1 MLHDTYNI
9 TTACLCSRN
18 TTLTLPYPSS
28 VRTVSWPLKIM
39 AFHQTRQPRFT
50 PMAKLHYFQRYVN
63 WASCHQRMARVQI
76 ADRKKMGCRYG
87 GWLEIGLQLI
97 CSSEQA
103 TGADVRISD
112 CRLTALSC
120 VLRNALGD
128 VWGTEN
134 TEATQNSEIGKDG
147 KICHWH

>member
-1 MLHDTYNI
+1 
-9 TTACLCSRN
+9 
-18 TTLTLPYPSS
+18 
-28 VRTVSWPLKIM
+28 M

-76 ADRKKMGCRYG
+76 ADRKKKWVADMK
-87 GWLEIGLQLI
+87 GLQLI

-103 TGADVRISD
+103 TGADVPISD

-120 VLRNALGD
+120 VLRNALGN
-128 VWGTEN
+128 VWGT
-134 TEATQNSEIGKDG
+134 QR
-147 KICHWH
+147 